1 MAGQDVFQEALALV
15 SRGEKAALST
25 IVSSKGSLPMSKK
38 AKMLVRADGEMVGTV
53 GGGCLEADVWAEAR
67 QVMEAG
73 VPTLQKFILTEK
85 HAGENGLNCGGNV
98 EIFTEPLLPGRADEM
113 LDAIARVRKARGS
126 AVLATLVSGGE
137 QIGAKL
143 LIHPDGRSAG
153 GLGHAKAEAGVR
165 EEVVGLAAI
174 PEDLLE
180 VVAIGAEPAV
190 VFLESICPEP
200 TLFLFGGG
208 HVSFAIAR
216 IAQSV
221 GFRIVVIDDR
231 PMFANKARFPMASE
245 TLTLDMETAF
255 DHLAID
261 DLSYVVAVTRGHQH
275 DKPIIE
281 QAVETHAA
289 YIGMIGSRRKI
300 ALMWKELEAKGI
312 PREKLDAVHA
322 PIGLD
327 IGADT
332 PEEIAVSVVA
342 ELIQARRSRGKPTH
356 RGVSLSAIRG
366 RHGEHHNRRAGQS
379 R

>member
-1 MAGQDVFQEALALV
+1 
-15 SRGEKAALST
+15 
-25 IVSSKGSLPMSKK
+25 
-38 AKMLVRADGEMVGTV
+38 
-53 GGGCLEADVWAEAR
+53 
-67 QVMEAG
+67 
-73 VPTLQKFILTEK
+73 
-85 HAGENGLNCGGNV
+85 
-98 EIFTEPLLPGRADEM
+98 M

-126 AVLATLVSGGE
+126 AVLATLVSGGGR
-137 QIGAKL
+137 IGAKL
-143 LIHPDGRSAG
+143 LLHPDGRSAG
-153 GLGHAKAEAGVR
+153 GLGHAKAEARVR
-165 EEVVGLAAI
+165 EKMAALEAI

-180 VVAIGAEPAV
+180 VIAIGTEPVV

-208 HVSFAIAR
+208 HVSFAIAQ

-231 PMFANKARFPMASE
+231 PMFANKERFPMASE
-245 TLTLDMETAF
+245 TLTLAMETAF

-275 DKPIIE
+275 DKPVIE
-281 QAVETHAA
+281 QAVKTDAA

-300 ALMWKELEAKGI
+300 ALMWKDLEAKGI

-332 PEEIAVSVVA
+332 PEEIAVSIA
-342 ELIQARRSRGKPTH
+342 SELIQVRRSRGKPIH
-356 RGVSLSAIRG
+356 RGVSLSAL
-366 RHGEHHNRRAGQS
+366 
-379 R
+379 

>member
-1 MAGQDVFQEALALV
+1 MAGRDVFQEALALI
-15 SRGEKAALST
+15 SQGEKAALST

-38 AKMLVRADGEMVGTV
+38 AKMLVRPDGKIVGTV

-67 QVMEAG
+67 HVMATEA
-73 VPTLQKFILTEK
+73 PTLQKFILTEK
-85 HAGENGLNCGGNV
+85 HAGEDGLNCGGNV
-98 EIFTEPLLPGRADEM
+98 EIFTEPLVPGRVDDM

-126 AVLATLVSGGE
+126 AVLATLVSGGDE
-137 QIGAKL
+137 VGAKL
-143 LIHPDGRSAG
+143 LLYPDGRTVG
-153 GLGHAKAEAGVR
+153 GLGHAMAETRVR
-165 EEVVGLAAI
+165 EEVAAFEAI
-174 PEDLLE
+174 PEDLLK
-180 VVAIGAEPAV
+180 VVAIGTEPVV

-231 PMFANKARFPMASE
+231 PMFANKERFPMASE
-245 TLTLDMETAF
+245 TLTLEMETAF

-275 DKPIIE
+275 DKPVIE
-281 QAVETHAA
+281 QAVQTNAA

-300 ALMWKELEAKGI
+300 ALMWQALEAKGI

-332 PEEIAVSVVA
+332 PEEIAVSIVS
-342 ELIQARRSRGKPTH
+342 ELIQVRRSHGKPVH
-356 RGVSLSAIRG
+356 RGISLSTKK
-366 RHGEHHNRRAGQS
+366 RR
-379 R
+379 